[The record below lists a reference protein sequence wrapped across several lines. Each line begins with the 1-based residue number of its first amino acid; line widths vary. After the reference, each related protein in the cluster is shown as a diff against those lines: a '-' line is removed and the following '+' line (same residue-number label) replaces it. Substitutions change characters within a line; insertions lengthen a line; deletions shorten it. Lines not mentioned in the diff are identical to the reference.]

1 MNLKRFVV
9 KHTREILIVSGILL
23 LIVYVA
29 TQSTRRSF
37 SFFERFSQPP
47 KLILVYADWCGH
59 CKTFKPLWDS
69 MGPTLT
75 IDGQTVRLEA
85 INETDTDHLAPYKSN
100 VTGYPTVLYEANGE
114 VVKYSGARTPAA
126 LQAFLQENMTH

>member
-1 MNLKRFVV
+1 MNLQRFAV
-9 KHTREILIVSGILL
+9 KHSGAILIVSGVLL

-29 TQSTRRSF
+29 VSTRRSPV
-37 SFFERFSQPP
+37 ERFSQPP
-47 KLILVYADWCGH
+47 KLILIYADWCSI
-59 CKTFKPLWDS
+59 CVTFKPLWDS